1 MLARVRVRV
10 REVCFVFLFP
20 SEILRHFVFQ
30 GLCLLFVYA
39 LRESSEFFCYLS
51 PFFLFLLFINIIIIV
66 TKVHYR
72 VFASKTISVVFFFT
86 QPLILFLALK
96 NTFLFLSTFFVSM
109 SQKSS
114 RVKFSSFLAEN
125 IFSNSISTF
134 KGRRRVF
141 RENAEDA
148 ENLRSF
154 RTEINV
160 VKIFCCC
167 CSSLIGPKESKQNG
181 QTTFKVSLKQFC
193 LFFSSLKR
201 NEGG

>member
-1 MLARVRVRV
+1 MSSNTIFKNLLNVR
-10 REVCFVFLFP
+10 
-20 SEILRHFVFQ
+20 
-30 GLCLLFVYA
+30 Y
-39 LRESSEFFCYLS
+39 
-51 PFFLFLLFINIIIIV
+51 V

-72 VFASKTISVVFFFT
+72 VFASKTLSLVFFFT

-96 NTFLFLSTFFVSM
+96 NTFLFLSRFFVSM

-125 IFSNSISTF
+125 IFLNSISTF

-160 VKIFCCC
+160 DKIFCCC